1 MIYSH
6 VIQESSKVV
15 SGDNTRAQG
24 NQGSLSS
31 LSIPKSL
38 GYYIK
43 HGNHYGT
50 LISTK
55 DKSTIEKRL
64 KGYTIVY
71 TNIYSV
77 QKEDLVID
85 DYGNPEII

>member
-15 SGDNTRAQG
+15 SGD
-24 NQGSLSS
+24 SSIES

-55 DKSTIEKRL
+55 DKSTIEERL
-64 KGYTIVY
+64 KGITIVY